1 MVRLNAV
8 QKVFYPA
15 ITIIALLSTRISDLL
30 LTPGTRAGRSLDMD
44 NTPWRPKAAPL
55 MTRWAS
61 AVDPARPHP
70 EYPRPQLVR
79 AQWQSLNGVWDLEME
94 G

>member
-1 MVRLNAV
+1 
-8 QKVFYPA
+8 
-15 ITIIALLSTRISDLL
+15 
-30 LTPGTRAGRSLDMD
+30 MD
-44 NTPWRPKAAPL
+44 NTTWRPKAAPL